1 MRRPGRSPAHLWEAT
16 RNTRYRD
23 NYADLVTYQVEHPEF
38 WSLEDSDLGYDVSHW
53 VAQLG
58 IRAISQSDGRPR

>member
-1 MRRPGRSPAHLWEAT
+1 M
-16 RNTRYRD
+16 
-23 NYADLVTYQVEHPEF
+23 TYQVEHPEF